1 MTAHA
6 IHHLTAICGDAR
18 ANVHFY
24 TRVLGLRM
32 VKKTVNYDDPG
43 TYHFYYG
50 DGAGRPGS
58 IITFFPWQHL
68 ARGRAGT
75 GQVSTIAFAAPVGS
89 LGWWHAHLTKA
100 GVANLEQVTRGE
112 ESGLAFDDPDGL
124 HLEIIEAGAPVA
136 DNDWPDAPIPA
147 NARLTGFRAA
157 ALSLASHER
166 TARLLTEVFGYRLA
180 GEDRNRF
187 RFVAGDDAMAGNT
200 IDLLVEPNRARAT
213 LGTGSVHHIA
223 LRAADDEVHRGLRG
237 SLVAAGMD
245 PTPVIDRTYFH
256 SIYLREPGGV
266 IVEVATDP
274 PGFAVDEPANQLGKT
289 LVLPKWLEPRRS
301 VIEGILP
308 PLEG

>member
-1 MTAHA
+1 MTPHA
-6 IHHLTAICGDAR
+6 IHHLTAICGDPR

-24 TRVLGLRM
+24 SRVLGLRM

-75 GQVSTIAFAAPVGS
+75 GSVSTISFAAPTGS
-89 LGWWHAHLTKA
+89 LGWWEDHLSRA
-100 GVANLEQVTRGE
+100 GVANLARVTRPGE
-112 ESGLAFDDPDGL
+112 TALGFDDPDGL
-124 HLEIIEAGAPVA
+124 HLEIVEAGEPVA
-136 DNDWPDAPIPA
+136 DNDWPDAPIPP
-147 NARLTGFRAA
+147 NARLTGFHAA
-157 ALSLASHER
+157 TLSLASHER
-166 TARLLTEVFGYRLA
+166 TARLLTEVFGYRPA

-187 RFVAGDDAMAGNT
+187 RFVAGDNVMAGGT
-200 IDLLVEPNRARAT
+200 IDLLVEGNRPRAT

-223 LRAADDEVHRGLRG
+223 LRAADDNVHATLRDR
-237 SLVAAGMD
+237 LVTAGME

-274 PGFAVDEPANQLGKT
+274 PGFAVDEPAAELGRS

-301 VIEGILP
+301 VIENILP